1 MSLRY
6 VSRFCVSAGARVLQS
21 VKEQGPK
28 VDGGLKSLQPAAKK
42 DGGMRNQVRRF
53 SGAADSAKRVSLE
66 EKRRRE
72 AEKAEKVYNLICW
85 GPN

>member
-6 VSRFCVSAGARVLQS
+6 MSRICMSEGARVVQS
-21 VKEQGPK
+21 LKEQGPK

-42 DGGMRNQVRRF
+42 DGGVCNQVRRI
-53 SGAADSAKRVSLE
+53 SGAADSSKRVSVE
-66 EKRRRE
+66 EKRRE
-72 AEKAEKVYNLICW
+72 AEKVEKVYHLICW